1 MQCQNST
8 CTNILTGK
16 YQTKYCSTSCAAKV
30 NNSNRSTE
38 SREQQRIT
46 IFETLGKEYK
56 PLVKKEKKYTK
67 ATGPYCKLSDK
78 PKEKKIPVVKIHK
91 DKKYTKATGPY
102 TKLHGYTTC
111 NYCRKGFWRLSFNQ
125 ACCSISCRDNIR
137 SQNKCRK
144 TQIEYFNIYEN
155 KNVILQSTWEVT
167 IADWLATNN
176 VVWIRPSKR
185 LKWYDTTLDVE
196 RTYLPDFYLKDFN
209 VYLDVKNPLK
219 QKEDADKISQL
230 IELFPLYVGDI
241 GVIQSMVSNLIS

>member
-1 MQCQNST
+1 MQCQNPT
-8 CTNILTGK
+8 CSKTLTGK
-16 YQTKYCSTSCAAKV
+16 YQIIFCSHSCAIKTH
-30 NNSNRSTE
+30 NIIRSSGDIE
-38 SREQQRIT
+38 I
-46 IFETLGKEYK
+46 IY
-56 PLVKKEKKYTK
+56 PIKKEKKYTK
-67 ATGPYCKLSDK
+67 S
-78 PKEKKIPVVKIHK
+78 
-91 DKKYTKATGPY
+91 TGPY
-102 TKLHGYTTC
+102 TKLFGYTTC
-111 NYCRKGFWRLSFNQ
+111 NSCQKGFWKLMFRQ
-125 ACCSISCRDNIR
+125 VCCSKECRDNIR

-167 IADWLATNN
+167 IADWLVTNN
-176 VVWIRPSKR
+176 VVWFRPSKR